1 MVVML
6 HLTLCL
12 NVFHL
17 PVSQWHYMAVAFYC
31 NRQCLLKPV
40 TTVGSSAKFDVD
52 GRAESGSI
60 LASRS
65 AAPGSILGDFLKL
78 DVAEMYEQRTL
89 LRVDS
94 ETS

>member
-1 MVVML
+1 
-6 HLTLCL
+6 
-12 NVFHL
+12 
-17 PVSQWHYMAVAFYC
+17 MAVGFYC
-31 NRQCLLKPV
+31 NRQCLFKPLS
-40 TTVGSSAKFDVD
+40 TGGSSAKFDVD

-65 AAPGSILGDFLKL
+65 AAPGSILGDFFKF
-78 DVAEMYEQRTL
+78 DVSEMYQQRTL